1 MPLGVTVDYD
11 DGRFNLL
18 VPVLYS
24 NGVVGA
30 RTPGGPPPPPGSGP
44 LISDHNAG
52 LGEIVTSGS
61 DLFAPASEV
70 FPWLEFTGQILWPSG
85 TREALGTGNFG
96 FTIQIDLFKQ
106 WDRLT
111 PFLRVR
117 RKFYVADSLR
127 DRFYT
132 SVGASFEITKGTS
145 VGVAYDW
152 LGSTSKDLSDG
163 QEIVPYL
170 SYSAG
175 DHWTLGAYGVIGLT
189 RGSPDFGAGFSIRFR
204 P

>member
-11 DGRFNLL
+11 YWRFNLL

-30 RTPGGPPPPPGSGP
+30 RTPGGPPPPPGAGP

-52 LGEIVTSGS
+52 LGEIVPSGS
-61 DLFAPASEV
+61 DLFAPASEA
-70 FPWLEFTGQILWPSG
+70 FPWLEFTGQILWPSR

-96 FTIQIDLFKQ
+96 FTTQIDLFKQ

-111 PFLRVR
+111 PFLRVGR
-117 RKFYVADSLR
+117 NFYVADSLR

-132 SVGASFEITKGTS
+132 SVGASFEITK
-145 VGVAYDW
+145 
-152 LGSTSKDLSDG
+152 
-163 QEIVPYL
+163 
-170 SYSAG
+170 
-175 DHWTLGAYGVIGLT
+175 
-189 RGSPDFGAGFSIRFR
+189 
-204 P
+204 